1 MNELLL
7 LARAPRR
14 GAAAVLARGSLPAAI
29 GLVLLA
35 TAVAAVNAARFASDV
50 PVSSVLFGHGDL
62 LRFAAHSAISM
73 VTT

>member
-29 GLVLLA
+29 GLVLLVIGA
-35 TAVAAVNAARFASDV
+35 GLAGYQQAAESCGRSERLD
-50 PVSSVLFGHGDL
+50 
-62 LRFAAHSAISM
+62 
-73 VTT
+73 